1 MTGFTL
7 LREGSRDGPFSEDQL
22 AEMIGAG
29 RLDPSTLCVEDG
41 DPTPFFVGELFED
54 EPDVAAI
61 QVEDDR
67 RPPKT
72 LLVSHPSL
80 LCYFP
85 SLVFGLIAVAVGWW
99 FSAESAWYGFAGI
112 TVFSLIFIY
121 AVFERTCHDYVVSE
135 KRVEHISG
143 LFYKSSKEARIVD
156 IRAINVTKQGILG
169 LFGVGTVEFATS
181 GSDGDDVTF
190 SNVWRPHKIKSFVR
204 RLQDA

>member
-7 LREGSRDGPFSEDQL
+7 LRDGSRDGPFSEDQL
-22 AEMIGAG
+22 ADMIHSG
-29 RLDPSTLCVEDG
+29 RLDPSTLCIEDG

-54 EPDVAAI
+54 EPDTEPSE
-61 QVEDDR
+61 QTKHR
-67 RPPKT
+67 PKT
-72 LLVSHPSL
+72 LLIAHPSL

-85 SLVFGLIAVAVGWW
+85 TLIFGLIAVAVGWW

-112 TVFSLIFIY
+112 TVFSMILIY
-121 AVFERTCHDYVVSE
+121 ALFERTCHDYVVSE

-143 LFYKSSKEARIVD
+143 WFYKSSKEVRIID
-156 IRAINVTKQGILG
+156 IRAINVTKQGFLG
-169 LFGVGTVEFATS
+169 LFGVGTVEFSTA

-190 SNVWRPHKIKSFVR
+190 SNVWRPHRIKSFVR

>member
-1 MTGFTL
+1 MNGFTL
-7 LREGSRDGPFSEDQL
+7 LRDGSRDGPFSEDQL
-22 AEMIGAG
+22 AEMIGSG
-29 RLDPSTLCVEDG
+29 RLDPSTLCEEDG

-54 EPDVAAI
+54 APEAEAKRT
-61 QVEDDR
+61 EDR

-72 LLVSHPSL
+72 LLIAHPSL

-99 FSAESAWYGFAGI
+99 LSAESVWYGFAGI
-112 TVFSLIFIY
+112 SVFSAIFIY

-143 LFYKSSKEARIVD
+143 LFYKSSKEARITD

-181 GSDGDDVTF
+181 GSDGEEVAFT
-190 SNVWRPHKIKSFVR
+190 NVWRPHKIKSLVR